1 MKIVF
6 VGLGGIGQRH
16 LRNLR
21 QLLGS
26 ELEVHAFRAR
36 RLTHVVSDKLDIVP
50 DENIETKY
58 GITVH
63 KTWQQALDVRPD
75 VVMICNPSSLHMAY
89 ALSAAHAGIPFFAEK
104 PLSHNWDRVNEL
116 LSVAD
121 QSNLPG
127 FVGYQ
132 LRFHPCV
139 KRLQELVKSRS
150 IGRLV
155 AVRMQVGEYLPGWH
169 KYEDY
174 REMYASKRE
183 LGGGVILSQIHE
195 LDILYSVLGVA
206 ENIHTIGGQL
216 TKLEIDVEDTAS
228 SLMAFSRDGRTIPV
242 QLYQDY
248 IQRPPRRAYE
258 FIGDA
263 GKIEVDIT
271 TNSLTWFAE
280 QGNVAERM
288 RLPEFQR
295 NQLFLDQMRHMLG
308 CLRGEEKPLV
318 SLRDGAQSLRM
329 ALASLRSLAEKRV
342 VEVREIGS

>member
-16 LRNLR
+16 LRNLC

-26 ELEVHAFRAR
+26 QLDVHAFRSR
-36 RLTHVVSDKLDIVP
+36 RLTQVVSDKLDIVP

-63 KTWQQALDVRPD
+63 DTWQQALEVVPD
-75 VVMICNPSSLHMAY
+75 VVMICNPSSLHMEY
-89 ALSAAHAGIPFFAEK
+89 ALASARAGIPVFVEK
-104 PLSHNWDRVNEL
+104 PLSHEWDRVAEL
-116 LSVAD
+116 LAVAD
-121 QSNLPG
+121 DRRLVG

-139 KRLQELVKSRS
+139 KRLQELLASGS

-174 REMYASKRE
+174 RTMYAARRG

-206 ENIHTIGGQL
+206 DNIHTVGGHL
-216 TKLEIDVEDTAS
+216 TKLELDVEDTAS
-228 SLMAFSRDGRTIPV
+228 SLMAFVNEGRTIPAH
-242 QLYQDY
+242 LHQDY

-258 FIGDA
+258 FIGDE
-263 GKIEVDIT
+263 GKIEVDMLAT
-271 TNSLTWFAE
+271 TLTWFDREGAA
-280 QGNVAERM
+280 AERLS
-288 RLPEFQR
+288 LPDFQR
-295 NQLFLDQMRHMLG
+295 NELFLAQMRHMLA
-308 CLRGEEKPLV
+308 CLRGEATPLV

-329 ALASLRSLAEKRV
+329 AIASLRSLAEKRV
-342 VEVREIGS
+342 VDVQEIVA

>member
-16 LRNLR
+16 LRNLS

-26 ELEVHAFRAR
+26 ELEAHAFRSR
-36 RLTHVVSDKLDIVP
+36 RLPQVVSDKLEVVP

-63 KTWQQALDVRPD
+63 ETWQQALSVRPD
-75 VVMICNPSSLHMAY
+75 VVMICNPSSLHMDY
-89 ALSAAHAGIPFFAEK
+89 ALSCAYAGIPLFVEK
-104 PLSHNWDRVNEL
+104 PLASNWDRVTEL
-116 LSVAD
+116 LAAAD
-121 QSNLPG
+121 ERRLIG

-139 KRLQELVKSRS
+139 RRLQELLRAAS

-174 REMYASKRE
+174 RTMYAARRD

-195 LDILYSVLGVA
+195 LDILYSMLGVA
-206 ENIHTIGGQL
+206 ESIYTVGGQL
-216 TKLEIDVEDTAS
+216 TKLELDVEDTAS
-228 SLMAFSRDGRTIPV
+228 SLMTFSLDGRVIPAH
-242 QLYQDY
+242 LHQDY
-248 IQRPPRRAYE
+248 IQCPPRRSYE
-258 FIGDA
+258 FVGDE
-263 GKIEVDIT
+263 GKVEVDMT
-271 TNSLTWFAE
+271 TTTLTWFDR

-288 RLPEFQR
+288 TLPEFQR
-295 NQLFLDQMRHMLG
+295 NHLFLDQMRHMLL
-308 CLRGEEKPLV
+308 CLEGVEKPMV
-318 SLRDGAQSLRM
+318 TLRDGAESLRM

-342 VEVREIGS
+342 VQVQEIRG